1 MKSAVAEY
9 HQQPPTMIAGAGR
22 VTPSGAGLM
31 SQVHDDLDAD
41 DDDPRPEP
49 TDLFVDL
56 GMLILEGRKP
66 ERSVK
71 GRVEGEHCPPRY
83 PNDSRHQCTP
93 DMVARCK
100 QIEAAH
106 SYICFLCLNNI
117 PMSVEVLLYP
127 DCCLED
133 QEDIEM
139 MSSIEETAQA
149 LDQPSSHLLLE
160 QWIVQLLPKRFPDG
174 HCHSHLL
181 FQAVRSFLHFSQIS
195 AWLSSTQGRLP
206 KNIVYRVCAPG
217 ESFPT
222 SFSSTPEVHTFPIL
236 NLSKSSS
243 LRVTV
248 ASLPRTQTIPVLP
261 CYNAE
266 HSDIDGTIGKGRGDG
281 KEKDDDDDDREFRYA
296 FVNPS
301 RERDQRSG
309 EELKEERRQK
319 HDQRV
324 KQGSSAGAASLPAV
338 QEEKMRQRNATAAQ
352 KLRVL
357 LPEPRDASPVRPE
370 KKGPRLPKLRDNS
383 PQHARRVPLKPTSC
397 DNLPPRPPSVELE
410 EKQVTAKLK
419 RQQVED
425 SNRGKHTPTCELYYV
440 SGQPSFS
447 TVELERRI
455 RELKLQKLQERSSTG
470 SPECVTSTPPPSR
483 GESTPRP
490 ICAWKDRTPSLEED
504 DGIFFTAKSSLEDR
518 GFAVQ
523 DVFRTSNR
531 YDKED
536 EDVPATEFGTPLS
549 TVPWLSYHKSTD
561 SDSGNQGHIHCDS
574 QPESVFVGNQ
584 PKHGFSGTDTPTSCS
599 QSPAK
604 NGNLLHKMPE
614 MQSRHYPNAIRGAE
628 PVGHDASSSSNQ
640 PLSQVVTA
648 QNQWTTDQVQGAYSH
663 LGCSPSQ
670 NQNNQSPSHLNQSS
684 TNAISGNTP
693 SPTSS
698 PRHARRRGFSL
709 DSHDFQPNIPAPF
722 RKPMQYEGNSDNTST
737 SASSPFTPVFGRSKS
752 LFRSVLGK
760 ENNSRSKEGL
770 AAESIEVTSP
780 PTLSGL
786 RSGLMRRSLDSSNTY
801 VFNPSTGLP
810 INSSPAPLRKAKTE
824 HDCAS
829 LLKPRSLLKSSPSC
843 NDLENSNTPLSHA
856 TRVFSTSAPAST
868 SCLLGNF
875 EESVLNGRLEPLG
888 TIDGFTAEIG
898 ASGSFCP
905 KHIILPV
912 TTFFYSVSDDDAP
925 SSYFGYINLERLGR
939 RGYHIPKVGTIQATL
954 FNPNKT
960 VVKMFVMRYNLA
972 DMPPNCQTFARQ
984 RIFYMPSNAQLTD
997 DCEKELRYL
1006 IHIRFQSSKSGKIYL
1021 HTDIRMIFARHSP
1034 DLESALGTYEL
1045 RSFTETPTNPR
1056 FSPKKR

>member
-1 MKSAVAEY
+1 
-9 HQQPPTMIAGAGR
+9 MIAGAGL
-22 VTPSGAGLM
+22 VTPSGVGLM
-31 SQVHDDLDAD
+31 GQVPDDLEV

-49 TDLFVDL
+49 NDLFVDF

-83 PNDSRHQCTP
+83 PNEIRHRCAP
-93 DMVARCK
+93 DRVARCK
-100 QIEAAH
+100 QIEAAR

-117 PMSVEVLLYP
+117 PMSIEVLLYP
-127 DCCLED
+127 DCCREGE
-133 QEDIEM
+133 QAGIEM
-139 MSSIEETAQA
+139 TSTSEETAQTP
-149 LDQPSSHLLLE
+149 DQPSPHLLLE
-160 QWIVQLLPKRFPDG
+160 QWIIQLLPKRFPDG
-174 HCHSHLL
+174 HSHSHLL

-248 ASLPRTQTIPVLP
+248 ASLPRSQSIPALP
-261 CYNAE
+261 CYNAA
-266 HSDIDGTIGKGRGDG
+266 HSAMGRAARKGGSDRDA
-281 KEKDDDDDDREFRYA
+281 EDDDREFSYS
-296 FVNPS
+296 FVDPS

-319 HDQRV
+319 QDQKTMHV
-324 KQGSSAGAASLPAV
+324 SSGAASSD
-338 QEEKMRQRNATAAQ
+338 QEELARQGSATAAQ

-357 LPEPRDASPVRPE
+357 LPEPKDTPPFHPE
-370 KKGPRLPKLRDNS
+370 QKGHKLPKLRDSS
-383 PQHARRVPLKPTSC
+383 PQHVRRRPLRPTTC
-397 DNLPPRPPSVELE
+397 DNLPQRPASSEKFE
-410 EKQVTAKLK
+410 EKPPTSAKL
-419 RQQVED
+419 RCQQAEE
-425 SNRGKHTPTCELYYV
+425 SSKGKHTPTYELYYT

-455 RELKLQKLQERSSTG
+455 QELKLQKLERSSSS

-490 ICAWKDRTPSLEED
+490 ICAWRDRTPSLEED

-523 DVFRTSNR
+523 DVHRTSHR
-531 YDKED
+531 ED
-536 EDVPATEFGTPLS
+536 EDVPSTEFGTPLS
-549 TVPWLSYHKSTD
+549 TVPWLSYQKSTD
-561 SDSGNQGHIHCDS
+561 SDSGNQGHTHCES
-574 QPESVFVGNQ
+574 QAESVFVGNQ
-584 PKHGFSGTDTPTSCS
+584 PKHGFSGTDIPTSFS
-599 QSPAK
+599 QSNARKSNFSPQT
-604 NGNLLHKMPE
+604 PE
-614 MQSRHYPNAIRGAE
+614 MQSPHCPYAIGGAE
-628 PVGHDASSSSNQ
+628 PTGNNALSNVSQQPSQ
-640 PLSQVVTA
+640 PLTT
-648 QNQWTTDQVQGAYSH
+648 QNQRTTIDHVQGAYTI
-663 LGCSPSQ
+663 LGCSPCQ
-670 NQNNQSPSHLNQSS
+670 NQANQSPSAS
-684 TNAISGNTP
+684 AVSGNTP

-709 DSHDFQPNIPAPF
+709 DSHDFQANIPAPF
-722 RKPMQYEGNSDNTST
+722 RKPLQYEGSSENTT
-737 SASSPFTPVFGRSKS
+737 SVSSPFTPVFGRSKS
-752 LFRSVLGK
+752 LFKSILGK
-760 ENNSRSKEGL
+760 ENNARSKESL
-770 AAESIEVTSP
+770 PAESGEATTP

-824 HDCAS
+824 QDCAS

-843 NDLENSNTPLSHA
+843 NDLENSNVPLSQA

-905 KHIILPV
+905 KHITLPV

-925 SSYFGYINLERLGR
+925 SSYFGYINLEHLGR

-960 VVKMFVMRYNLA
+960 VVKMFVMRYNLS

-984 RIFYMPSNAQLTD
+984 RIYYMPSNAQLAD